1 MSAKVLKQTNDAF
14 PATCRKGQFNC
25 SLQYVRMTNV
35 CVRVVNGEPIN
46 ATRVD
51 EVPFLTNHV
60 AVEAGEELLMEK
72 LEEQPRPDPQVRRD
86 RPQLLTPPAKKKK
99 VNK

>member
-1 MSAKVLKQTNDAF
+1 
-14 PATCRKGQFNC
+14 
-25 SLQYVRMTNV
+25 MTNV

-60 AVEAGEELLMEK
+60 AVEAGEELLVERP
-72 LEEQPRPDPQVRRD
+72 EEEPRAKPQV
-86 RPQLLTPPAKKKK
+86 QKQKSEWKTFAQKKHKST
-99 VNK
+99 VE